1 MNIHTGLVRPLSI
14 YVIYHTHL
22 LLAGYAYSQGVLV
35 LAVFV
40 QDGVPVLVGEGCLY
54 VKCEWVWY
62 LQCNPI

>member
-1 MNIHTGLVRPLSI
+1 MNIHTGLVRPFSI
-14 YVIYHTHL
+14 YLIYHTHL
-22 LLAGYAYSQGVLV
+22 LGRCAYSQGVLV

-62 LQCNPI
+62 SQCNPI